1 MYNIQRKFIKL
12 KLKFKGGFGVG
23 PIRWELMAQS
33 FNPLLRGTVITLE
46 LTAGAV
52 GIGIIIG
59 LIMALMRLSRN
70 PLARGFSIVYV
81 DFFRGTPL
89 LVQILMVYFAVPQL
103 LNFQIPNNYQF
114 IAGITAMGLNSGAY
128 IAEIFRAG
136 IQSIDRGQT
145 EAARS
150 LGMSQAQAMRY
161 VILPQAVK
169 RVIPPLGNEFIA
181 LLKDSSLVAIIALE
195 DLMYTG
201 KIIAGRTYQPL
212 PIYLEVALF
221 YLVMTL
227 ILSRFVNYTE
237 RRLGKNDSR

>member
-1 MYNIQRKFIKL
+1 MGNL
-12 KLKFKGGFGVG
+12 
-23 PIRWELMAQS
+23 RWELLITS
-33 FNPLLRGTVITLE
+33 FQPLLKGTVITLQ

-52 GIGIIIG
+52 AMGIVIG
-59 LIMALMRLSRN
+59 LFIALMRLSNSRI
-70 PLARGFSIVYV
+70 LRGFAIAYT

-89 LVQILMVYFAVPQL
+89 LVQILMAYFAVPQL
-103 LNFQIPNNYQF
+103 LGFQVPDNYEF
-114 IAGITAMGLNSGAY
+114 IAGIGAMGFNSGAY

-136 IQSIDRGQT
+136 IQSIDRGQG

-150 LGMSQAQAMRY
+150 LGMSQSQAMRY

-201 KIIAGRTYQPL
+201 KIIVGRTYQPFV
-212 PIYLEVALF
+212 IYFEVALF
-221 YLVMTL
+221 YLAMTL

-237 RRLGKNDSR
+237 RRLGKSDNR

>member
-1 MYNIQRKFIKL
+1 MGEL
-12 KLKFKGGFGVG
+12 
-23 PIRWELMAQS
+23 RWELMAES
-33 FNPLLRGTVITLE
+33 FRPLLQGTVITLE

-52 GIGIIIG
+52 ALGIVIG
-59 LIMALMRLSRN
+59 LFMALMRLSSR
-70 PLARGFSIVYV
+70 LVLRGFAIAYI

-89 LVQILMVYFAVPQL
+89 LIQIVIVYFALPQL
-103 LNFQIPNNYQF
+103 LGFQIPDNYQF
-114 IAGITAMGLNSGAY
+114 IAGILAMGLNSGAY

-136 IQSIDRGQT
+136 IQSIDRGQS

-150 LGMSQAQAMRY
+150 LGMTQAQAMRY

-181 LLKDSSLVAIIALE
+181 LLKDSSLVSFIALQ

-201 KIIAGRTYQPL
+201 KIIVSRTYQPFV
-212 PIYLEVALF
+212 IYFEVALF

-227 ILSRFVNYTE
+227 ILTRFVNYTE
-237 RRLGKNDSR
+237 RRLGKSDSR

>member
-1 MYNIQRKFIKL
+1 MGQL
-12 KLKFKGGFGVG
+12 
-23 PIRWELMAQS
+23 RWELMAE
-33 FNPLLRGTVITLE
+33 NIRPLLQGTVITLE

-52 GIGIIIG
+52 AMGIVIG
-59 LIMALMRLSRN
+59 LFMALMRLSDNR
-70 PLARGFSIVYV
+70 LFRGIAIAYI

-103 LNFQIPNNYQF
+103 LGFQTPDNYQF
-114 IAGITAMGLNSGAY
+114 IAGILAMGLNSGAY
-128 IAEIFRAG
+128 IAEIFRSG
-136 IQSIDRGQT
+136 IQSIDRGQS

-150 LGMSQAQAMRY
+150 LGMTQFQAMRY
-161 VILPQAVK
+161 VILPQAFK

-201 KIIAGRTYQPL
+201 KIIVGRTYQPFV
-212 PIYLEVALF
+212 IYLEVALF

-237 RRLGKNDSR
+237 RRFGKSDSR

>member
-1 MYNIQRKFIKL
+1 MEL
-12 KLKFKGGFGVG
+12 
-23 PIRWELMAQS
+23 RWELMIDS
-33 FNPLLRGTVITLE
+33 LRPLLKGTVITLE

-52 GIGIIIG
+52 AMGIVIG
-59 LIMALMRLSRN
+59 LFMALMRLSNSRI
-70 PLARGFSIVYV
+70 LRGFAIAYI

-114 IAGITAMGLNSGAY
+114 IAGILAMGLNSGAY

-136 IQSIDRGQT
+136 IQSIDKGQG

-150 LGMSQAQAMRY
+150 LGMSHGQAMRY
-161 VILPQAVK
+161 VILPQAFK

-181 LLKDSSLVAIIALE
+181 LLKDSSLVSIIALQ

-201 KIIAGRTYQPL
+201 KLIVSRTYQPFV
-212 PIYLEVALF
+212 IYLEVALF

-237 RRLGKNDSR
+237 RRLGKSDNR

>member
-1 MYNIQRKFIKL
+1 
-12 KLKFKGGFGVG
+12 VG
-23 PIRWELMAQS
+23 PLRWELMIES
-33 FNPLLRGTVITLE
+33 FKPLLKGTVITLE

-52 GIGIIIG
+52 AIGIVIG
-59 LIMALMRLSRN
+59 LFISLMRLSTSRI
-70 PLARGFSIVYV
+70 LRGFALAYV

-89 LVQILMVYFAVPQL
+89 LVQILMVYFAVPQVFG
-103 LNFQIPNNYQF
+103 FQTPNNYQF
-114 IAGITAMGLNSGAY
+114 IAGISAMGLNSGAY

-161 VILPQAVK
+161 VILPQAFK

-201 KIIAGRTYQPL
+201 KIIVGRTVQPFV
-212 PIYLEVALF
+212 IYLEVALF

-227 ILSRFVNYTE
+227 VLSRFVNYTE
-237 RRLGKNDSR
+237 RRLGKSDSR